1 MGLDIAAT
9 ITIGAALTGAFIP
22 NTNRAKS
29 LLGRIGDGLDT
40 LRKRQKELKESI
52 KSLSREQSE
61 ANTKAI
67 NESRARL
74 DLVNRQIDALKRE
87 KGAVKGLGE
96 AYETGKQRFKKS
108 VVHIGAAVAVTKQV
122 LDRPMRAAIEHESGM
137 LGVVKQLDG
146 MRDEKTGKLTDKY
159 YQAEEAVWSMS
170 EKLPIAVGEIRGMLE
185 SAGQM
190 GIKEIEQAEP
200 FVLSVGKTAI
210 ALDLDRNQA
219 ATDMAKLATI
229 FQIPVQDIEYRIG
242 DAINKLADNSTA
254 TGSQIINILKRI
266 GGNAKFANM
275 SEHDS
280 AALSAFMMS
289 VSTSEEVAATAANAL
304 IRELSVAEM
313 QPEHFKTGLT
323 TLGLDAK
330 KLQQDMAQKP
340 TETILEVLKKLNAAK
355 PEDRATIS
363 TQLFG
368 KEYGDDVAKAAI
380 GIDTFE
386 GYLRV
391 ANSAEASGSIQRE
404 FDAKQDSMEYKLQRM
419 NNQLE
424 RLYTNL
430 GQAFIGPVGDMV
442 EWVSKVGKAFA
453 AYAKE
458 NAGAFK
464 ALFYVGT
471 SLVVGGILTKVGIL
485 IYGFGQ
491 AVVSLLRTLGKAAG
505 LIRSEAKGFSGVEER
520 LLPVEER
527 RDLRHRRRMERVRG
541 LGRSYGRARAVGG
554 VTNAVSIGLWGRGA
568 SVLDR
573 LSGAWRRAGSA
584 ARLAGRGF
592 SFAFRLLGGGLRGIF
607 NVLRLSPLGMVSV
620 LLESS
625 ISMVLQRWD
634 SFKWF
639 FDEVEYKVTHFKE
652 TMDEISKASG
662 YDKARTL
669 VSDGIE
675 SFANWWNDRD
685 RVRADASV
693 MTSRD
698 MANMVPPPPP
708 PDMQAI
714 QPRAA
719 TVTNDHSTTNINVVQ
734 KPGEDSD
741 GLARRIAQELE
752 QARTARQ
759 RGVMYDPVGAF

>member
-313 QPEHFKTGLT
+313 QPERFKTGLT

-355 PEDRATIS
+355 PEERATIS

-386 GYLRV
+386 DYLRV

-404 FDAKQDSMEYKLQRM
+404 FDAKRDSMEYKLQRM

-491 AVVSLLRTLGKAAG
+491 AVVSLLRTLGKAVG
-505 LIRSEAKGFSGVEER
+505 LIRSEAKGFAGIEER
-520 LLPVEER
+520 LLPAEEQR
-527 RDLRHRRRMERVRG
+527 ELRRRRRLERARG

-625 ISMVLQRWD
+625 ISMILQRWD

-698 MANMVPPPPP
+698 VANMVPPPPP

-752 QARTARQ
+752 QARAARR

>member
-386 GYLRV
+386 DYLRV

-404 FDAKQDSMEYKLQRM
+404 FDAKRDSMEYKLQRM

-491 AVVSLLRTLGKAAG
+491 AVVSLLRTLGKAVG
-505 LIRSEAKGFSGVEER
+505 LIRSEAKGFAGIEER
-520 LLPVEER
+520 LLPAEEQRELRRRRRLEQLRPGSGGRR
-527 RDLRHRRRMERVRG
+527 RDQCRVDRSVGQRRFCAGPIVRRLETG
-541 LGRSYGRARAVGG
+541 RLGGTFG
-554 VTNAVSIGLWGRGA
+554 W
-568 SVLDR
+568 
-573 LSGAWRRAGSA
+573 
-584 ARLAGRGF
+584 ARLQFCLPIVGWGPARHF
-592 SFAFRLLGGGLRGIF
+592 QCAEIK
-607 NVLRLSPLGMVSV
+607 PLGHGFCLTGELDFNDSPAMG
-620 LLESS
+620 LLQ
-625 ISMVLQRWD
+625 MVL
-634 SFKWF
+634 
-639 FDEVEYKVTHFKE
+639 
-652 TMDEISKASG
+652 
-662 YDKARTL
+662 
-669 VSDGIE
+669 
-675 SFANWWNDRD
+675 
-685 RVRADASV
+685 
-693 MTSRD
+693 
-698 MANMVPPPPP
+698 
-708 PDMQAI
+708 
-714 QPRAA
+714 
-719 TVTNDHSTTNINVVQ
+719 
-734 KPGEDSD
+734 
-741 GLARRIAQELE
+741 
-752 QARTARQ
+752 
-759 RGVMYDPVGAF
+759 

>member
-1 MGLDIAAT
+1 MSLDIAAT
-9 ITIGAALTGAFIP
+9 ITIGAALTGTFVP
-22 NTNRAKS
+22 NVNRVKG
-29 LLGRIGDGLDT
+29 LVGRIGDGLDA
-40 LRKRQKELKESI
+40 LRSRQKELKGAIKELSKEESSAHLKRI
-52 KSLSREQSE
+52 GELKLEF
-61 ANTKAI
+61 
-67 NESRARL
+67 
-74 DLVNRQIDALKRE
+74 DLNKKKIEALKME
-87 KGAVKGLGE
+87 KGIVSSLGE
-96 AYETGKQRFKKS
+96 SYEAGKQRIKKS
-108 VVHIGAAVAVTKQV
+108 VVHIGAAVHLTKRA
-122 LDRPMRAAIEHESGM
+122 LGRPLRAAIEHESGM
-137 LGVVKQLDG
+137 LGVAKQMDG
-146 MRDEKTGKLTDKY
+146 LRDEKTGKLTDKY
-159 YQAEEAVWSMS
+159 YQVEDAVWGMS

-229 FQIPVQDIEYRIG
+229 FQIPVQDIEHRIG

-313 QPEHFKTGLT
+313 QPDRFQSGLA

-340 TETILEVLKKLNAAK
+340 TQTILEVLKKLNAAK
-355 PEDRATIS
+355 PEERATIS

-386 GYLRV
+386 NYLRV
-391 ANSAEASGSIQRE
+391 ASSAEASGSIQRE

-442 EWVSKVGKAFA
+442 ELVSKAGKALA

-458 NAGAFK
+458 HAGVFNT
-464 ALFYVGT
+464 LFSVGAT
-471 SLVVGGILTKVGIL
+471 LVAGGILTKVAIL

-505 LIRSEAKGFSGVEER
+505 LIRSEAKGFSGIEER

-527 RDLRHRRRMERVRG
+527 RDLRRRRRMERVRG

-554 VTNAVSIGLWGRGA
+554 VTNAVSIGMWGRGA

-625 ISMVLQRWD
+625 ISMILQRWD

-698 MANMVPPPPP
+698 VANMVPPPPP

-759 RGVMYDPVGAF
+759 RGVIYDPVGAF